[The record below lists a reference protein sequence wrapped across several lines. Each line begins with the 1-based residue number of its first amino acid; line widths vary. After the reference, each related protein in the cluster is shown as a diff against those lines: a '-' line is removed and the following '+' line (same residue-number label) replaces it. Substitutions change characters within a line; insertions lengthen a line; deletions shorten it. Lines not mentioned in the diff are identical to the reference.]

1 MLYAEMPIVKQSLPF
16 DVYLRALHGPL
27 RPGIL
32 PGEHE
37 AGEVWVSCTAPEST
51 RHCER
56 ALDMESMLSV
66 VV

>member
-1 MLYAEMPIVKQSLPF
+1 MLYAEMPILKQSLPF

-37 AGEVWVSCTAPEST
+37 AGEMWVSLRKA
-51 RHCER
+51 
-56 ALDMESMLSV
+56 
-66 VV
+66 